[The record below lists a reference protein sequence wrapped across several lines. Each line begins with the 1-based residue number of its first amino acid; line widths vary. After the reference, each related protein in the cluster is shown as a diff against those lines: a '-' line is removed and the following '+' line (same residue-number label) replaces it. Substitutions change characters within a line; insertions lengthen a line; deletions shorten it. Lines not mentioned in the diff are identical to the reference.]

1 MSAATETTGMELVLP
16 VLGEVLPLDAPTD
29 RLAEATW
36 RMRELETELARVRRI
51 VGQELI
57 QRMDKDNL
65 RKAEVGGYSVSVD
78 APGGLEWDAAAL
90 DRTLEQLVEG
100 GVISEFARRSIV
112 VMKPSVSQKELKKLL
127 ATLDSPDK
135 ELVEACSSPSRRSR
149 RVKVDNEM
157 LKAEVRNRR

>member
-1 MSAATETTGMELVLP
+1 MSTATDTTGMELMLP

-78 APGGLEWDAAAL
+78 APGGLEWDAEAL
-90 DRTLEQLVEG
+90 DKTLGKLVEG
-100 GVISEFARRSIV
+100 GVISELARRSV
-112 VMKPSVSQKELKKLL
+112 VVLKPTVSQRELKKLL
-127 ATLDSPDK
+127 PTLDSPDR
-135 ELVEACSSPSRRSR
+135 ELVEACSSPSRRTR
-149 RVKVDNEM
+149 RVKVDNET
-157 LKAEVRNRR
+157 LKAEVRKRR